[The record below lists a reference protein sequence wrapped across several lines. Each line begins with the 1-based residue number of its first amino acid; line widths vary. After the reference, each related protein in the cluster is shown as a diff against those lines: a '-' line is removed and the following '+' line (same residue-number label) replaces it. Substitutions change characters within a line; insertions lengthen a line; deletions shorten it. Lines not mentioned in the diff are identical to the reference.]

1 MKRIIR
7 RQIDCT
13 AGRNIGIRLRSSW
26 MLVPFIM
33 VGLLLT
39 SCSSAPIDAE
49 SHVYRIALITPVG
62 SKSVSDAVQFGAES
76 AARELGAELVTVE
89 MTMTARDTPQ
99 EYGAVT
105 EASSTKKIGNSDS
118 VTAVPYTDLI
128 NVSQD
133 VQPQANAEEQSAQ
146 AAAVAHALELGA
158 TAIILNPIG
167 DSELEQSMREIA
179 TVAGQKGKGI
189 PVISLDARQV
199 QGITSNISMDH
210 RAAGRQAGQAMG
222 ELLEGTGSVLL
233 LGTAQDTY
241 QVEGQNWAQKMNQ
254 QTDQNT
260 DQNTAQNIGQ
270 YTYQGTSLNNYAL
283 AEREGG
289 VREILHQQYPQ
300 LQIESQLSCQ
310 DESSCQ
316 MQIEQWPHVQCAKP
330 DQQTNANRHTA
341 PAGHI
346 GIIALDESA
355 SIAAARSVAEYC
367 SSSNRIPIVGFGSER
382 EQLEQ
387 LQEGIIRGLVV
398 HNGFSAGYL
407 GVQQAIAY
415 LNGEQVQSQ
424 IALETRM
431 VSTENMFWM
440 DNQKLL
446 FPFVQ

>member
-13 AGRNIGIRLRSSW
+13 AGRNLGIRFRSSW

-89 MTMTARDTPQ
+89 MTMTARDTSQ

-133 VQPQANAEEQSAQ
+133 VQQQANAEEQSAQ

-241 QVEGQNWAQKMNQ
+241 Q
-254 QTDQNT
+254 
-260 DQNTAQNIGQ
+260 
-270 YTYQGTSLNNYAL
+270 GTSLNNYAL

-300 LQIESQLSCQ
+300 LQVESQLSCQ

-316 MQIEQWPHVQCAKP
+316 MQIEQWLHVQCAKP

-341 PAGHI
+341 PAGYI
-346 GIIALDESA
+346 GIIALDDSA

-367 SSSNRIPIVGFGSER
+367 SSSNGIPIVGFGSER